1 MHGCQ
6 MIGMPECDVILTQCV
21 IYLTRA
27 PKSQL
32 VYNALKSVK
41 NIIINHKDPQPT
53 VPVHIR
59 DNMGQEKHYAI
70 FGKIL
75 NI

>member
-41 NIIINHKDPQPT
+41 NIIINHQGPQPT
-53 VPVHIR
+53 VPIHIR
-59 DNMGQEKHYAI
+59 DSMGQEKHYAI
-70 FGKIL
+70 SGKIL